1 MREYSEQELKELH
14 GVLFEILEEIIRVC
28 EVLKI
33 EYTAIG
39 GTAIGAYYWQDI
51 IPWDDDMDIG
61 MTRKNYDRFLREA
74 PAVLK
79 TEFFLAWYGTDPES
93 PFFFAKLR
101 KRGTL
106 FVEEQCRKL
115 DMNHGIYVDIFPL
128 DNMPK
133 SKLAEVLQRKAVN
146 RLNEC
151 FAGKSVWTWRYF
163 GKCEI
168 EKPHAKGFFNCLFTR
183 MVVTLVPKGT
193 IYRMLYR
200 LLTLYDNKEADTV
213 NIITTSVDQIPA
225 IDLRNSRKMKLG
237 PTEVTVPDHLPEYLH
252 HHYGPGLKKIPPK
265 EMQVNHAP
273 LTLSF
278 GEKSKAQDRL

>member
-1 MREYSEQELKELH
+1 MRKYSEQELNELH
-14 GVLFEILEEIIRVC
+14 GVLFEILGEIIRVC
-28 EVLKI
+28 EMLKI

-61 MTRKNYDRFLREA
+61 MTRENYDRFLKEA

-79 TEFFLAWYGTDPES
+79 PEFFLAWYGTDPES

-115 DMNHGIYVDIFPL
+115 NMNHGIYVDIFPL

-133 SKLAEVLQRKAVN
+133 NKMAELLQRKVVN

-151 FAGKSVWTWRYF
+151 FAGKSVWTWKYF

-183 MVVTLVPKGT
+183 AVVTLIPKGT

-200 LLTLYDNKEADTV
+200 LLTLYNNKEADTV
-213 NIITTSVDQIPA
+213 GVIITSTDRIP
-225 IDLRNSRKMKLG
+225 ITDLRNSRKMKLG
-237 PTEVTVPDHLPEYLH
+237 PIEVTTPDHLLEYLH
-252 HHYGPGLKKIPPK
+252 HHYGLGLKKIPAK
-265 EMQVNHAP
+265 ELQVNHAP

-278 GEKSKAQDRL
+278 GDNEKT

>member
-1 MREYSEQELKELH
+1 MRKYSEQELNELH
-14 GVLFEILEEIIRVC
+14 GVLFEILGEIIRVC
-28 EVLKI
+28 ETLKI
-33 EYTAIG
+33 EYTVIG
-39 GTAIGAYYWQDI
+39 GTAIGVYFWQDI

-61 MTRKNYDRFLREA
+61 MTRENYDRFLKEA

-79 TEFFLAWYGTDPES
+79 PEFFLAWYGTDPES

-115 DMNHGIYVDIFPL
+115 NMNHGIYVDIFPL

-133 SKLAEVLQRKAVN
+133 SKTAERLQRKAVN

-151 FAGKSVWTWRYF
+151 FAGKNTWTWKYF

-183 MVVTLVPKGT
+183 AVVTLIPKGT
-193 IYRMLYR
+193 IYRMLRR
-200 LLTLYDNKEADTV
+200 LLTLYNKKEADTV
-213 NIITTSVDQIPA
+213 GVIITSSDRIPVA
-225 IDLRNSRKMKLG
+225 DLRNSRRMKLG
-237 PTEVTVPDHLPEYLH
+237 PVEVTAPDHLLEYLH
-252 HHYGPGLKKIPPK
+252 NHYGPDVKKIPAK
-265 EMQVNHAP
+265 ELQVNHAP
-273 LTLSF
+273 LELSF
-278 GEKSKAQDRL
+278 GDEG